1 MSEGSR
7 VVTTCCGLFGG
18 GSGGT
23 PCGTG
28 HLDCANSGR
37 GWCQQRD
44 VVILEVSYEDALAQ
58 AEGRYVNDDLVGK
71 VLHRGA
77 DAYFTLAEDQFTAL
91 LYTFRVAGQAHRNV
105 DRDRF
110 AGNYVV
116 EVDVQYVIFDG
127 MVLHFAHYAYLFL
140 AFDVELHQVGLRRID
155 QRVLPLWRPP
165 RSETRFATAVDRA
178 GNHPLFADVFA
189 LFFAEISAFHAG
201 NFDCFHS
208 LKVV

>member
-110 AGNYVV
+110 AGTT
-116 EVDVQYVIFDG
+116 
-127 MVLHFAHYAYLFL
+127 
-140 AFDVELHQVGLRRID
+140 
-155 QRVLPLWRPP
+155 W
-165 RSETRFATAVDRA
+165 
-178 GNHPLFADVFA
+178 
-189 LFFAEISAFHAG
+189 
-201 NFDCFHS
+201 
-208 LKVV
+208 